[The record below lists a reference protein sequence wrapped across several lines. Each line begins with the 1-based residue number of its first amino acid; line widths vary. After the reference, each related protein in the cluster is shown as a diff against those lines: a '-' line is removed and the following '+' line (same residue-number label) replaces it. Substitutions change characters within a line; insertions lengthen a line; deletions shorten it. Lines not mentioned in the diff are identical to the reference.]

1 MKYDI
6 RNMSI
11 WKETQEKKENRNR
24 IGNRNIKIEELELS
38 VRSFNSLKRGGCDTV
53 GDILDLLDEEGNGLR
68 RIRNLGERSETEI
81 KGKLEELRLRRISG
95 SGETDP
101 AGEHHSSAETEA
113 DGIRIVLRLPRILWE
128 KEIGEFHLSHYAE
141 DRLRDCGISRV
152 SDLYATHP
160 KREPGWYAVR
170 ELFRKI
176 EENEKI

>member
-1 MKYDI
+1 MYV
-6 RNMSI
+6 RNTEGSI
-11 WKETQEKKENRNR
+11 ILSRSSPESAIKK
-24 IGNRNIKIEELELS
+24 
-38 VRSFNSLKRGGCDTV
+38 
-53 GDILDLLDEEGNGLR
+53 LDLLDEEGNGLR

>member
-1 MKYDI
+1 MYV
-6 RNMSI
+6 RNTEGSI
-11 WKETQEKKENRNR
+11 ILSRSSPESAIKK
-24 IGNRNIKIEELELS
+24 
-38 VRSFNSLKRGGCDTV
+38 
-53 GDILDLLDEEGNGLR
+53 LDLLDEEGNGLR
-68 RIRNLGERSETEI
+68 RIRNLGERSEMEI

>member
-1 MKYDI
+1 M
-6 RNMSI
+6 
-11 WKETQEKKENRNR
+11 
-24 IGNRNIKIEELELS
+24 
-38 VRSFNSLKRGGCDTV
+38 
-53 GDILDLLDEEGNGLR
+53 DLLDEEGNGLR

-101 AGEHHSSAETEA
+101 AGEHHSSTETEA